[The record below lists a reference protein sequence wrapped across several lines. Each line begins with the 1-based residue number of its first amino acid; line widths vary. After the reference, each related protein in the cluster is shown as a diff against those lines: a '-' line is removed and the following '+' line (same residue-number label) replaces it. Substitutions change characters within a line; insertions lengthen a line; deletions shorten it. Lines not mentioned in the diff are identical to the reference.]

1 MGKKVIQSC
10 RVQVF
15 FRLVLYIHEWRHTYR
30 RTDTKTSNILII
42 LQWMPHYLHRLSPAS
57 CAVLSRSLFQQ
68 TSVQM
73 FAVQLQRLTLQ
84 REPDWAFVAHRSVDQ
99 PVTTQ
104 FGVGSFFRHWH
115 SLYHS
120 LYHLQAQSHGIQLR
134 VIRTLCWGPNRW
146 RSWWSLGWL
155 HQAGSAAARWARL
168 RRHRLRSAVACPGA
182 SSVFIRWRFSRCEIL
197 RLRRQNNSR
206 CRHQINAASSP
217 GLLRGGGHWRL
228 LHFNLRLSL

>member
-1 MGKKVIQSC
+1 MNATLSSSSFSSKLRGFWVVRCFNKP
-10 RVQVF
+10 
-15 FRLVLYIHEWRHTYR
+15 LY
-30 RTDTKTSNILII
+30 KC
-42 LQWMPHYLHRLSPAS
+42 LQCS
-57 CAVLSRSLFQQ
+57 SRG
-68 TSVQM
+68 
-73 FAVQLQRLTLQ
+73 LTLQ

-115 SLYHS
+115 SLYDS
-120 LYHLQAQSHGIQLR
+120 LYHLQAQSHGIQLLVR

-146 RSWWSLGWL
+146 RSWWSPGWL

-206 CRHQINAASSP
+206 
-217 GLLRGGGHWRL
+217 W
-228 LHFNLRLSL
+228 